1 MAGGNTLHPRAHAFF
16 TSTVALEVGS
26 PMPVKTQLILR
37 KTLIIIA
44 GLILMFFAGLSFY
57 RSRHLKEPVVLGPSV
72 KQVKKLSDYFAGIRG
87 SINDT
92 NVYVCEGTK
101 PGGTILLLG
110 GTHPEEPAARLA
122 AWIFVENA
130 KLDQGRLIVIL
141 SANRSATT
149 VTRLGGAYPPDY
161 TIPTSWGG
169 QKFRMGDRWSN
180 PLDQWPDP
188 EVYIHY
194 PSRQELAYV
203 DIRNLN
209 RTWPGRANGTLT
221 EKTCYAM
228 TQLIREEKVDIAID
242 LHEAEL
248 QYPVISVIV
257 AHEKGQDLAAMA
269 SMMITG
275 TEGFD
280 IGMENSPYALRG
292 LSHREIG
299 DHTDAISLLLET
311 PEPFL
316 DATRGRT
323 DRALLLE
330 GKDKF
335 VMKAGAHGLLFEKM
349 DENGWPIDVRV
360 GRHCSSVLQIAE
372 LWSEEHADR
381 GIQLTDIPH
390 YADVIEQGTGFY
402 LHNPEQAKS
411 GKLLY
416 E

>member
-1 MAGGNTLHPRAHAFF
+1 M
-16 TSTVALEVGS
+16 SEKKYVV
-26 PMPVKTQLILR
+26 LR
-37 KTLIIIA
+37 KTVIFMA
-44 GLILMFFAGLSFY
+44 GLVLMFFAGLSFHQ
-57 RSRHLKEPVVLGPSV
+57 SRHLKEPVVLGPSV
-72 KQVKKLSDYFAGIRG
+72 TQVKKLSDYFEPIRE
-87 SINDT
+87 SINDA
-92 NVYVCEGTK
+92 NVYILEGQK

-130 KLDQGRLIVIL
+130 RLERGRLIVIL
-141 SANRSATT
+141 SANRSGTT

-221 EKTCYAM
+221 EKTCYALI
-228 TQLIREEKVDIAID
+228 QLIRQETVDIAID

-248 QYPVISVIV
+248 QYPVISTIV

-275 TEGFD
+275 SEGFD

-335 VMKAGAHGLLFEKM
+335 VMKAGQHGLLFEKM

-360 GRHCSSVLQIAE
+360 GRHCSSILHIAD
-372 LWSEEHADR
+372 LWSEENPDR
-381 GIQLTDIPH
+381 SVKLTEIPR
-390 YADVIEQGTGFY
+390 YADVIDKGTGFF
-402 LHNPEQAKS
+402 LHNPKQADP
-411 GKLLY
+411 GRLHF